1 LLSKISNNK
10 AFVAEQITGKLA
22 VLVHADIVG
31 STVMVQRDERRA
43 HERITNAFQRF
54 SETIQAYG
62 GQVHEIRGDALL
74 AEFSRASDAVC
85 ACLVFQQE
93 NTAHNKSLDDIVP
106 EVRVGIAL
114 GEVVIADSTITG
126 AGVVLAQRIEQLCEP
141 GGVNITEAIREA
153 LPDRLPLESEN
164 LGKQDL
170 KGFEKAVRVY
180 RVVLKPGEAAPPP
193 EKAPQRKA
201 TNVTGVSAAVAAL
214 VLLLAGGIALW
225 LEPWQTEDKPASM
238 AQKGFPLSDKTS
250 IAVLPFINMSG
261 DPEQGYF
268 SDGITE
274 DLITD
279 LSKFSNLFVV
289 SRGAAFRY
297 KGKDV
302 SPSQV
307 GRELGIQYVLEGSV
321 RRVGAK
327 VRINAQLI
335 EAASDGHIWAERYD
349 RDLEGIFTLQDEIA
363 ERIATALKV
372 KSTADEQQRVEQK
385 GTEILEAYDSF
396 LRGRALYWKFTAEA
410 NLQSR
415 QNLEKAIELDPEYAA
430 AYAELA
436 HTRFQEW
443 YFQYSK
449 DPNSLDH
456 GLEAALKAAA
466 LDDTSTL
473 VYAMLGWIYNW
484 LGNHD
489 AAVDA
494 LERAILLDPNN
505 ANAHYYM
512 AEAMMWAGKP
522 KELARFTKEA
532 MRIDPL
538 YPFYYNMGLGMS
550 YGMLREHEEAIAVF
564 KGIIASKPNYLP
576 ARIRLAIV
584 YGEMGW
590 IDQAR
595 AEVAE
600 ILRLNP
606 QANIQGLAQ
615 RLPYVDPGL
624 KEHYLDALRTAG
636 LPEQPE

>member
-1 LLSKISNNK
+1 MS
-10 AFVAEQITGKLA
+10 VDRQPGRLA
-22 VLVHADIVG
+22 VILHADVAG
-31 STVMVQRDERRA
+31 STQLVQKDEHLA
-43 HERITNAFQRF
+43 HERIQGSFRRF
-54 SETIQAYG
+54 SGIIDQYHGHVREL
-62 GQVHEIRGDALL
+62 RGDALL
-74 AEFSRASDAVC
+74 ADFERASDAV
-85 ACLVFQQE
+85 AAALAFQAFQSE
-93 NTAHNKSLDDIVP
+93 YTHKLDDDIVP
-106 EVRVGIAL
+106 MVRVGIAI
-114 GEVVIADSTITG
+114 GEVVVADDTVTG
-126 AGVVLAQRIEQLCEP
+126 AGVVLAQRVEQLAEP
-141 GGVNITEAIREA
+141 GGVSITGAINEA
-153 LPDRLPLESEN
+153 LPQRMPFDQVD
-164 LGKQDL
+164 LGERQV
-170 KGFEKAVRVY
+170 KGFEKAVHVY
-180 RVVLKPGEAAPPP
+180 SVVLRPGEVAPPP
-193 EKAPQRKA
+193 ERAPQRKA
-201 TNVTGVSAAVAAL
+201 SNVLGVSAAVAAL
-214 VLLLAGGIALW
+214 VLLVAGGIVLW
-225 LEPWQTEDKPASM
+225 LEPWQTEEEPESMEQKAFSLPDKP
-238 AQKGFPLSDKTS
+238 S
-250 IAVLPFINMSG
+250 IAVLPFTNMSG

-297 KGKDV
+297 RGMDV
-302 SPSQV
+302 SPGQV

-327 VRINAQLI
+327 VRINVQLI

-349 RDLEGIFTLQDEIA
+349 RDLKGIFTLQDEIA
-363 ERIATALKV
+363 ERIAAVLKV
-372 KSTADEQQRVEQK
+372 KSTTDEQQRVEQK
-385 GTEILEAYDSF
+385 GTENLEAYDSF

-415 QNLEKAIELDPEYAA
+415 QNLENAIELDPEYAA

-449 DPNSLDH
+449 DPNSLDR
-456 GLEAALKAAA
+456 GLEAAQKAAA

-484 LGNHD
+484 LGKHD
-489 AAVDA
+489 AAVVA

-522 KELARFTKEA
+522 KELAHFTKEA

-538 YPFYYNMGLGMS
+538 YPFYYPMGLGMS
-550 YGMLREHEEAIAVF
+550 HGMLREHEEAIAVF

-576 ARIRLAIV
+576 ARIRLAII
-584 YGEMGW
+584 YGEMNR

-606 QANIQGLAQ
+606 QASIQGLAQ
-615 RLPYVDPGL
+615 RLPYLDPAL
-624 KEHYLDALRTAG
+624 KERYLDALRMAG
-636 LPEQPE
+636 LPEQPD